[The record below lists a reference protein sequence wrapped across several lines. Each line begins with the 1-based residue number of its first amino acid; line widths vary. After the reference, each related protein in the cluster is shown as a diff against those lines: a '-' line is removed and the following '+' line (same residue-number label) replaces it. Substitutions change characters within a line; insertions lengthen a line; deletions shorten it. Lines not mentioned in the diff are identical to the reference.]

1 MRNLNIQGRDPGL
14 WIQRLDSKL
23 YYTHPPEFLQ
33 LTFLPCP
40 LGREPRC
47 TRMGLCSSLRYPPSV
62 HDLASKVVAPL
73 LAGVLKIRAL
83 VRIQGPA
90 HLLLAQPL
98 PATRWHCCL
107 QKPSLGVEENEG
119 HPGGALEK
127 SGPRAGQTAGGPQGR
142 SAAALSRI
150 FSDIFFKSPC
160 LDGLLKL

>member
-1 MRNLNIQGRDPGL
+1 MDPETGL
-14 WIQRLDSKL
+14 KTLL
-23 YYTHPPEFLQ
+23 HPSPGIPSADF
-33 LTFLPCP
+33 PAAM
-40 LGREPRC
+40 GHEPRC

-62 HDLASKVVAPL
+62 HDLASEVVAPL

-90 HLLLAQPL
+90 HLLLAQPV
-98 PATRWHCCL
+98 PVTRWHCCL
-107 QKPSLGVEENEG
+107 QNPSLGVEENEG

-127 SGPRAGQTAGGPQGR
+127 SGPRAGQTAGGMQGR